1 MSSISNRINDLVN
14 YFSNGNV
21 SKFSAKVG
29 FSEANVRNYINGTQ
43 PKSEFL
49 SKLIEVF
56 EINAE
61 WLLSGSGSMLKK
73 EENGDVPDGNIDS
86 PSTDIDYY
94 KSQLEMIR
102 ELLKEK
108 EKYINMIQPLADQAL
123 KEMLERNKTK

>member
-1 MSSISNRINDLVN
+1 MSSISNRINDLVE
-14 YFSNGNV
+14 YFSKGNV

-49 SKLIEVF
+49 SKLIEIF
-56 EINAE
+56 EINAD
-61 WLLSGSGSMLKK
+61 WLLTGTGSMLKTAEVNVQK
-73 EENGDVPDGNIDS
+73 LEDNS
-86 PSTDIDYY
+86 PQSELEYY
-94 KSQLEMIR
+94 KSQLELTR

-108 EKYINMIQPLADQAL
+108 SKYIDMIQPLADQAL